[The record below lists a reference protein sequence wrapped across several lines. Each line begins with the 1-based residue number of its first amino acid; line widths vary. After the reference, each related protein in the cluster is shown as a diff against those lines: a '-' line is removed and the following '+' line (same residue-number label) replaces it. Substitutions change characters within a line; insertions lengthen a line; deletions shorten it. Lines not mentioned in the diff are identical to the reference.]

1 MPGNELTHRQERAQL
16 PAGPAGLY
24 PSRPDPRS
32 FPIVDGEASVDA
44 FGQLRATWDI
54 LVKHQWLILATTA
67 ILMVLV
73 AVYSFKMKPV
83 YQATGRLDIEADTPL
98 LQSLNDLFRT
108 GEADDSYLATQVS
121 ILESDNL
128 IWETIQQL
136 GLGTPEKSG
145 VAPQSKGQTADSA
158 TAAKN
163 ALIGAYRGRLKVERT
178 KDTRMVVV
186 SFESTDP
193 HEAALFVNTL
203 INDYI
208 ESNFQSKYN
217 ATRQATGWMESQL
230 DELKLKVEKSQQ
242 AMVAYERQN
251 NIVNLGEKQTVT
263 ESRFEDLS
271 REFNQAQSD
280 RLTKESLY
288 KMVASNDAQVGFL
301 QGNGLLAS
309 LEAKEVDLKEQFSEA
324 LSQYGPTYPKV
335 LRIQDQMKG
344 VDALIV
350 RERKRMVENIH
361 NDYLAAAKRQQF
373 LADALAEQK
382 KEVDKVSQFLI
393 EHNLLKREF
402 DSNQTLYDSLLQ
414 HLKDATVSA
423 GLRATNIHT
432 IDEAA
437 VPSYPVRPNKV
448 RNIEFALAAG
458 LALGIALAFTLEALD
473 NSIKNAQEM
482 EKLTGLPT
490 LAIIPM
496 GTASMGIRPGLAPG
510 NGNNG
515 NSLSPA
521 IELSVLLKPG
531 AAISEAYRAL
541 RTSVL
546 LSTAEQP
553 PQVLLVTSSQPSE
566 GKTSTSLNLAAT
578 LAQKGSR
585 VLLVDGDMRKPGLAR
600 AFNLTTG
607 RGLSGILTGTYEYDE
622 TLLKQVQGLD
632 KLFWLSSGPRAPN
645 PAELLCSL
653 KMEKLVLTLRQ
664 NFDHVI
670 IDSPPILPITDATI
684 MSTLVDG
691 IIMVVEADST
701 SRAALNRACRVMEH
715 SGGRILGTVFN
726 KVDIRRDG
734 YYGYRYYHGY
744 YTHHSKAYYYDDKD
758 EEDDSR
764 PAA

>member
-1 MPGNELTHRQERAQL
+1 MDENELIHRLEQARL
-16 PAGPAGLY
+16 TPGSLGPQSL
-24 PSRPDPRS
+24 RHDPRS
-32 FPIVDGEASVDA
+32 YPVVDGEVSVDA

-54 LVKHQWLILATTA
+54 LVKHQWLILATTV

-73 AVYSFKMKPV
+73 AVYSFKMKPI
-83 YQATGRLDIEADTPL
+83 YQATGRLDIEAEMPL
-98 LQSLNDLFRT
+98 LQSLNDLFHT
-108 GEADDSYLATQVS
+108 GEVDDSFLATQVS

-128 IWETIQQL
+128 IWETVQQL
-136 GLGTPEKSG
+136 GLVTPEKSG
-145 VAPQSKGQTADSA
+145 ADS

-163 ALIGAYRGRLKVERT
+163 ALIGGYRGRLKVERT
-178 KDTRMVVV
+178 KDTRMVLV

-193 HEAALFVNTL
+193 REAALFVNTL
-203 INDYI
+203 INNYI
-208 ESNFQSKYN
+208 ESNFQTKYN
-217 ATRQATGWMESQL
+217 ATRQATGWMEGQL
-230 DELKLKVEKSQQ
+230 DELKLKVEKSQE

-271 REFNQAQSD
+271 KELNEAQSD

-301 QGNGLLAS
+301 QQGSNGLLAS
-309 LEAKEVDLKEQFSEA
+309 LEAKEVDLKEQYSEA

-335 LRIQDQMKG
+335 LRLQDQMKD

-350 RERKRMVENIH
+350 RERRRMVENIH
-361 NDYLAAAKRQQF
+361 NEFLAAAKRQQF
-373 LADALAEQK
+373 LAAALADQK
-382 KEVDKVSQFLI
+382 KEVDKVSQLLI
-393 EHNLLKREF
+393 QFNLLKREF

-414 HLKDATVSA
+414 RLKDANVSA

-437 VPSYPVRPNKV
+437 VPSYPVRPNKP
-448 RNIEFALAAG
+448 RNIEFALVAG
-458 LALGIALAFTLEALD
+458 LALGIALAFTQEALD

-496 GTASMGIRPGLAPG
+496 GTSSFRSRPSLMPGTGISI
-510 NGNNG
+510 NGG
-515 NSLSPA
+515 SSPVVEMA
-521 IELSVLLKPG
+521 VLQKPG

-546 LSTAEQP
+546 LSTAERP
-553 PQVLLVTSSQPSE
+553 PQVLLVTSSQPFE

-585 VLLVDGDMRKPGLAR
+585 VLLVDADMRRPGLAR
-600 AFNLTTG
+600 ALNLNTG
-607 RGLSGILTGTYEYDE
+607 NGLSGILTGAYEYDE
-622 TLLKQVQGLD
+622 RLLQKVTGLD
-632 KLFWLSSGPRAPN
+632 SLFVLSSGPRAPN
-645 PAELLCSL
+645 PAELLCSI
-653 KMEKLVLTLRQ
+653 KMEQLVLALRQ
-664 NFDHVI
+664 KFDHVI

-684 MSTLVDG
+684 ISTLVDG
-691 IIMVVEADST
+691 VIMVVESDST
-701 SRAALNRACRVMEH
+701 SRAALARACRVMEH

-726 KVDIRRDG
+726 KVDVRRDG

-744 YTHHSKAYYYDDKD
+744 YTSGSKSYYHDSH
-758 EEDDSR
+758 DDSR